1 MHLPAETDT
10 VEEKTKMN
18 SKTTELKN
26 GAVTVIDGGK
36 LRIHVYNTKDAIDDQ
51 VIVVEKPHMIRKGG
65 KGVVIELPC
74 FKDSIAEMT
83 QYLEDQGIEVEGKM
97 VSYHAAGDSFLP
109 DVKAYMTESA
119 HKYNTVGGGRGLIT
133 NFTGAFGDAF
143 DSTVTEDGERI
154 GAGKLSI
161 AGIDMVINPDSDA
174 YEVEIPEMKAVY
186 MHMLGHDC
194 HSIVAGAGHADAII
208 VNLKGYLDR
217 GFEIFL
223 SAHYGPETRED
234 VETKI
239 AYLENLKS
247 IASGCSSAEE
257 FKQKVNE
264 ACPGYSGDNYLDMT
278 AGFFF
283 PQ

>member
-1 MHLPAETDT
+1 
-10 VEEKTKMN
+10 MN

-26 GAVTVIDGGK
+26 GAVTV
-36 LRIHVYNTKDAIDDQ
+36 IDDQ

-161 AGIDMVINPDSDA
+161 AGIDMVINPDSDD

-264 ACPGYSGDNYLDMT
+264 ACPGYSGANYLDMT

>member
-1 MHLPAETDT
+1 
-10 VEEKTKMN
+10 MN
-18 SKTTELKN
+18 STTKDLKN
-26 GAVTVIDGGK
+26 GAVTIIDGGK

-51 VIVVEKPHMIRKGG
+51 VIVVEKPHIIRKGG
-65 KGVVIELPC
+65 SGVVIELPC

-83 QYLEDQGIEVEGKM
+83 QYLKGSSIDIEGKL

-109 DVKAYMTESA
+109 GVKAYMTESA
-119 HKYNTVGGGRGLIT
+119 HKYNTVGGGKGLID
-133 NFTGAFGDAF
+133 NFTGIFGDAF
-143 DSTVTEDGERI
+143 DSTVTGDGQRI
-154 GAGKLSI
+154 GSGKLEI
-161 AGIDMVINPDSDA
+161 AGVDMVINPDNDA

-208 VNLKGYLDR
+208 ANLKGYLDR

-223 SAHYGPETRED
+223 SAHYGPETRQD
-234 VETKI
+234 VQTKI
-239 AYLENLKS
+239 DYLEGLKA
-247 IASGCSSAEE
+247 IAAGCTTADE

-264 ACPGYSGDNYLDMT
+264 KYPGYSGANYLDMT

>member
-1 MHLPAETDT
+1 
-10 VEEKTKMN
+10 MN
-18 SKTTELKN
+18 SSKVTLKN
-26 GAVTVIDGGK
+26 GEVTIMDCGK
-36 LRIHVYNTKDAIDDQ
+36 VQIHVYNTKDAIDDQ
-51 VIVVEKPHMIRKGG
+51 VIILEKPNLIGKGG
-65 KGVVIELPC
+65 KAVVIELPC
-74 FKDSIAEMT
+74 FKNSIEEMT
-83 QYLEDQGIEVEGKM
+83 GYIEDNKLDVKGKL
-97 VSYHAAGDSFLP
+97 VAYHAAGDTFLP

-119 HKYNTVGGGRGLIT
+119 HKYNTVGGGRGLVT
-133 NFTGAFGDAF
+133 NFSGIFGDAF

-154 GAGKLSI
+154 TAGKLEI
-161 AGIDMVINPDSDA
+161 AGIDMVINPDNDA
-174 YEVEIPEMKAVY
+174 YEVEIPDAKAVY

-208 VNLKGYLDR
+208 ANLRRYLDR
-217 GFEIFL
+217 GYELFL

-239 AYLENLKS
+239 AYLEGLKE

-257 FKQKVNE
+257 FTARVNKRY
-264 ACPGYSGDNYLDMT
+264 PGYSGANYLGMT